1 MSLDDLIKR
10 LTVLKKNYS
19 GKVDVKPSILG
30 VQLIGKEQNQ
40 VLFVMDV
47 KNGTINQFPIQK
59 KTETKKK

>member
-30 VQLIGKEQNQ
+30 VQLIGKEKNQ
-40 VLFVMDV
+40 ILFVMDM
-47 KNGTINQFPIQK
+47 KNGIVNSWPSPKQVEVK
-59 KTETKKK
+59 K

>member
-40 VLFVMDV
+40 ILFVMDM
-47 KNGTINQFPIQK
+47 KNGVVNSWPSPK
-59 KTETKKK
+59 KVEAKK